1 MSIEKA
7 IAENTAAVEKLTAAI
22 LATTKLAP
30 TGATE
35 GKPAGKPAGK
45 PDAAPKAS
53 REEMVAALKE
63 LGESKGAEVAKE
75 IIKSVGKS
83 AKMADIKDAQVDAT
97 YKAAKAK
104 LEEEDAPAE
113 EDGGL

>member
-35 GKPAGKPAGK
+35 GKPAGKPAGNRT
-45 PDAAPKAS
+45 DDQRCQDTHEQAA
-53 REEMVAALKE
+53 
-63 LGESKGAEVAKE
+63 
-75 IIKSVGKS
+75 
-83 AKMADIKDAQVDAT
+83 
-97 YKAAKAK
+97 
-104 LEEEDAPAE
+104 
-113 EDGGL
+113 